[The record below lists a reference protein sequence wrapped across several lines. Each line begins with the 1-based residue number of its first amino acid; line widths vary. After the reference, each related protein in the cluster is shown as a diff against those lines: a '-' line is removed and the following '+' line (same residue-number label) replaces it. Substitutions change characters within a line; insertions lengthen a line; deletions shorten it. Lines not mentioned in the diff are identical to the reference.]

1 MLINIFKLFHFHAEL
16 LKLYWKCLLLSILLV
31 RWSMINRDRNLIASY
46 HRQCYSSLLRY
57 TVDWEDTKRKMTNSI
72 YGHSRTKRDVREK
85 TIIQR
90 VSKISVYLAR
100 LFVKPTRQRDTTGN
114 GATPLTKEEHPGSYA
129 IAKISTIT
137 KSHTISY
144 HFYFDPIF
152 VPTLIPNTHRLKIWR
167 NILDILVINVKI
179 LKRTSYRS
187 LSK

>member
-1 MLINIFKLFHFHAEL
+1 MVIH
-16 LKLYWKCLLLSILLV
+16 
-31 RWSMINRDRNLIASY
+31 
-46 HRQCYSSLLRY
+46 
-57 TVDWEDTKRKMTNSI
+57 
-72 YGHSRTKRDVREK
+72 VREK

-100 LFVKPTRQRDTTGN
+100 LFVKPTRQPDTTAN

-137 KSHTISY
+137 KSLAISY

-152 VPTLIPNTHRLKIWR
+152 LPTLIPTYVLLK
-167 NILDILVINVKI
+167 NIKKYFGYFD
-179 LKRTSYRS
+179 S